1 MRANLTGLLR
11 VTERLRG
18 TMALADAL
26 TAIARAAPEAGLPPE
41 SSRLLGAVR
50 EASGSTADTH
60 GFFYAGTIV
69 SLYGAL
75 EQFIEG
81 LVEESVRSIAS
92 TCPTYE
98 AVPEQMLRQHLT
110 LSTTALALIADGRY
124 HGELKARDLV
134 AGLQRMM
141 AEEMPIRLSNPV
153 FSQHSANFRWPVIR
167 HMFERIG
174 LSVAQVER
182 ADSLVNCMSELFPD
196 EGKVTFV
203 IDDLAQRRNEVSHGW
218 EAEILS
224 ADLLRAYISVVEAFA
239 ESLFEVT
246 ASSVVKYVVSHQGQQ
261 LGRPDRLFRGDVAGY
276 HALPEAVEIGEVI
289 AIVGSGRIRC
299 AQVVSMQ
306 QEGVD
311 VDRAEAGTS
320 TGLRLSKSV
329 SGRNRL
335 FVLPREAGGWI

>member
-1 MRANLTGLLR
+1 M
-11 VTERLRG
+11 
-18 TMALADAL
+18 
-26 TAIARAAPEAGLPPE
+26 
-41 SSRLLGAVR
+41 
-50 EASGSTADTH
+50 
-60 GFFYAGTIV
+60 
-69 SLYGAL
+69 
-75 EQFIEG
+75 
-81 LVEESVRSIAS
+81 
-92 TCPTYE
+92 
-98 AVPEQMLRQHLT
+98 PEQMLRQHLT